1 MCIYTL
7 TQDANRLAED
17 YIRENM
23 EEVDAKSCGIDDR
36 ACWKLWKGTDG
47 VAIKKS
53 DRGRF
58 DYYGGGEYVDKD
70 SVHVVGDYVFY
81 ESDDSRVAGWLGM
94 DEEEV
99 DPMDDF
105 NYVGSRHHY

>member
-23 EEVDAKSCGIDDR
+23 TEVDPKECGIDDR
-36 ACWKLWKGTDG
+36 ACYRMWKGTDG

-53 DRGRF
+53 DKRRF
-58 DYYGGGEYVDKD
+58 NYYGGGEYVSED
-70 SVHVVGDYVFY
+70 SVHELGDYVFY
-81 ESDDSRVAGWLGM
+81 DREDSRVQGWLGE
-94 DEEEV
+94 DE
-99 DPMDDF
+99 DDAMDDF